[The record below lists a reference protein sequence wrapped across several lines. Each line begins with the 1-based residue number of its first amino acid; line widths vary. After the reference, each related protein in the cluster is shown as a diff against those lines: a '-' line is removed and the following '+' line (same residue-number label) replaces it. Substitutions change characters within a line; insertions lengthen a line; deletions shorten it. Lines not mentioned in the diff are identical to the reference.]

1 MNSFRVLMIMIF
13 LLSGSACFAGNW
25 TGFDDGF
32 RDGAKRNVPVIVDFS
47 AEWCGWCKK
56 MEKEVFSRPDVAT
69 RLASETVTVRI
80 DVDSPSLLTYKG
92 ARMTAGQLAT
102 QLRVSGL
109 PTLLVFSPKGD
120 RLAELVGFV
129 DAKTFLRFLDYLK
142 QKKYASMSFDAYL
155 RSGPK

>member
-1 MNSFRVLMIMIF
+1 MKIVFSLVTA
-13 LLSGSACFAGNW
+13 LLLASGTLCHAGEW
-25 TGFDDGF
+25 AGFDDGF
-32 RDGAKRNVPVIVDFS
+32 RAAAANGRPVIVDFS